1 MKKQLLFLV
10 FILLPLV
17 SNAASVLIDGIN
29 YSLSTRGGKTATVVS
44 KSDGYTGDIV
54 IPSSI
59 MYDDTEYSV
68 IGIYREAF
76 QYCTGLTS
84 ITIPNSVK
92 SLGYYSFYGCTGLT
106 SITIPNSVNS
116 IDHDS
121 FSGCTGLTSITISNS
136 VMSIASSTFANC
148 TGLTSITIP
157 NSVEHIGASAFSGCT
172 GLTSIT
178 ISNGLKTIEE
188 NAFSGCTSLSTVNI
202 TDLEAWCK
210 LSLSW
215 RNSPM
220 WYAKHLLLNGE
231 EIKDLVIPNSLT
243 TIGYFTFYNCTGLIS
258 VTIPNSITAIE
269 AEAFEN
275 CSSLTSI
282 TIPNSV
288 TAIGGSAFRGCSK
301 LTSITIP
308 SSVTT
313 IGSSAFSDCSG
324 ITSIVVENGNSYYDS
339 RENCKAIIETASNKL
354 ITGCQNST
362 IPNGVTCIA
371 NNAFRNC
378 TGLTSITIPNSV
390 TTIEENAF
398 AGCTGLTTI
407 TIPNSVLSIG
417 KSAFYGCSGLTS
429 ATISNSVT
437 EIGTSIFSGC
447 TSLTSIDIPNSVTII
462 GSTAFGNCTSLT
474 FVTIPNSVTS
484 IYSGAFSG
492 CTSLT
497 SVTIPN
503 SVTYIDRG
511 AFDALISITF
521 LNEVVSSQLFTDR
534 QISKKNLKEIILG
547 EGVKTVGEKAFYGWE
562 NVEKVEFASTVTSIG
577 ARAFSGTNKLTD
589 VTCRAINV
597 PEMDRT
603 AFENSYPNY
612 ATLHVPA
619 VSIAAYQSTAP
630 WNEFK
635 EIVAIKQDLPD
646 DAEKCATP
654 TITYQNGKLAFE
666 SATEGVEFLYQ
677 ITDNDI
683 KSGTGNEIQ
692 LDATYHISVYATK
705 EGYKDSETA
714 TATLCWID
722 QKPATEGITDGIA
735 NVPAN
740 AVLIQND
747 RGMLSISGVPAGTAI
762 NVYDLS
768 GKMAGSAKASSETTN
783 IATTLRSGEV
793 VVVKIG
799 DRSVKFVIR

>member
-1 MKKQLLFLV
+1 MKKQLLILV
-10 FILLPLV
+10 MVFMSLTV
-17 SNAASVLIDGIN
+17 NSAAVLIDGIN
-29 YSLSTRGGKTATVVS
+29 YTLSTRGALTATVVS
-44 KSDGYTGDIV
+44 ISGGYSGDIV
-54 IPSSI
+54 IPSSVV
-59 MYDDTEYSV
+59 YNDNEFSV
-68 IGIYREAF
+68 ISIGSGAFSNSYGLTSVTIPNSVTGIENSTF
-76 QYCTGLTS
+76 SGCSGLTS
-84 ITIPNSVK
+84 ITIGSGVAIIGEDAFKDCSN
-92 SLGYYSFYGCTGLT
+92 LT
-106 SITIPNSVNS
+106 
-116 IDHDS
+116 
-121 FSGCTGLTSITISNS
+121 
-136 VMSIASSTFANC
+136 
-148 TGLTSITIP
+148 
-157 NSVEHIGASAFSGCT
+157 
-172 GLTSIT
+172 
-178 ISNGLKTIEE
+178 
-188 NAFSGCTSLSTVNI
+188 TVNI

-210 LSLSW
+210 IPFNW
-215 RNSPM
+215 KNSPM
-220 WYAKHLLLNGE
+220 MYAKHLLLNGE
-231 EIKDLVIPNSLT
+231 EIKDLVIPNDIT
-243 TIGYFTFYNCTGLIS
+243 TIGCFTFRNCSGLSSVTIPTSVTIIEGEAFEYCSNLTS
-258 VTIPNSITAIE
+258 VTIPNSITTIGGSAFFGCNKLNAI
-269 AEAFEN
+269 N
-275 CSSLTSI
+275 
-282 TIPNSV
+282 IPNSV
-288 TAIGGSAFRGCSK
+288 TS
-301 LTSITIP
+301 
-308 SSVTT
+308 
-313 IGSSAFSDCSG
+313 IGSNAFSDCSG
-324 ITSIVVENGNSYYDS
+324 ITSIIVENGNTYYDS
-339 RENCKAIIETASNKL
+339 RENCNAIIETSTNTL
-354 ITGCQNST
+354 LTGCQNST
-362 IPNGVTCIA
+362 IPNGITNIE

-378 TGLTSITIPNSV
+378 SGLVSITIPNCV
-390 TTIEENAF
+390 TAIGENAF
-398 AGCTGLTTI
+398 AGCTGLATI

-437 EIGTSIFSGC
+437 EIGTSIFQNC

-503 SVTYIDRG
+503 SVTHIERG

-714 TATLCWID
+714 TAALCWID
-722 QKPATEGITDGIA
+722 QKPATEGITNGVA

-768 GKMAGSAKASSETTN
+768 GKTAGSAKASSGTTN